1 MGTHKPKHQKL
12 LSPIL
17 TIAGAIGL
25 FVYGVIAMMSEDP
38 LWFLGGATVPEPERI
53 VIRVNGQETL
63 LTVNS
68 PSYDLI
74 IEAMREAMSEFRNM
88 APLSA
93 GLSEATLEEYQHRG
107 TTLELYFNQ
116 PVDFHLPFN
125 DLQPTAL
132 LIPIKGHLS
141 GRGYVFRGKN
151 GLWLGGQMIM
161 SDPQPLF
168 DALSALGYIQQ

>member
-1 MGTHKPKHQKL
+1 MRNHQPKHQKL

-17 TIAGAIGL
+17 VIVGAIG
-25 FVYGVIAMMSEDP
+25 FFAYGVIATMSEDP
-38 LWFLGGATVPEPERI
+38 LWFLGGATVPDPERI

-63 LTVNS
+63 LTASS
-68 PSYDLI
+68 PSYDTI
-74 IEAMREAMSEFRNM
+74 IEATREALSEFSNV
-88 APLSA
+88 APRSA

-107 TTLELYFNQ
+107 IILELYFSK

-132 LIPIKGHLS
+132 LIPIKGPLS

-151 GLWLGGQMIM
+151 GIWLGGQMIM
-161 SDPQPLF
+161 SDPQPLL
-168 DALSALGYIQQ
+168 DALSTKD

>member
-1 MGTHKPKHQKL
+1 MGTHKPKHLRL

-25 FVYGVIAMMSEDP
+25 FAYGVIAMMSEDP
-38 LWFLGGATVPEPERI
+38 LWFLGGATVPDPERI

-74 IEAMREAMSEFRNM
+74 IEAMREAMSEFGNM

-107 TTLELYFNQ
+107 TILELYFNR
-116 PVDFHLPFN
+116 PVDFHMPFN

-132 LIPIKGHLS
+132 LIPIE
-141 GRGYVFRGKN
+141 GRHAGNGYVFRGKN
-151 GLWLGGQMIM
+151 DKWLAGQMCM

-168 DALSALGYIQQ
+168 DALSVLGFIQQ

>member
-1 MGTHKPKHQKL
+1 M
-12 LSPIL
+12 SPIL
-17 TIAGAIGL
+17 TIAGAIGV
-25 FVYGVIAMMSEDP
+25 FVYGVIAMMSEDA
-38 LWFLGGATVPEPERI
+38 LWFLGGATVPDPERI

-63 LTVNS
+63 LTAGS

-74 IEAMREAMSEFRNM
+74 LKATRDAMSKFRNM

-107 TTLELYFNQ
+107 TLLELYFNQ

-132 LIPIKGHLS
+132 MIPIKGHLS
-141 GRGYVFRGKN
+141 GQGYVFRGKN
-151 GLWLGGQMIM
+151 SLWLSGQMIM

-168 DALSALGYIQQ
+168 DALLTLGFIQQ